1 MGLHEAV
8 TRGEVAGEEDVLL
21 RSVERKKSLGNSR
34 ASHKVTNINNI
45 TNNDNDNMPSN
56 HHKGKVTR
64 VAIFFFLLVYHSKTF
79 SIIYPVIKIY
89 SDFPLPVVNR
99 ISLYLMYP
107 NVLHYYISLS
117 Y

>member
-34 ASHKVTNINNI
+34 TSHKVTNTNSNKGN
-45 TNNDNDNMPSN
+45 NNDNDNMPSN

-64 VAIFFFLLVYHSKTF
+64 VPIFIQSSSF
-79 SIIYPVIKIY
+79 
-89 SDFPLPVVNR
+89 
-99 ISLYLMYP
+99 
-107 NVLHYYISLS
+107 
-117 Y
+117 